1 MKNIVVE
8 SWAGTDLNI
17 SGYEQFRISFF
28 EPEPRLGSVESITEP
43 IKPIKIF
50 DLYSSLVCLLLF
62 SSPIETGKKRILL
75 RFEPG

>member
-50 DLYSSLVCLLLF
+50 ELY
-62 SSPIETGKKRILL
+62 
-75 RFEPG
+75 